1 MERLTKRELAITTD
15 GREIVVCNH
24 EKQDC
29 NDNCMY
35 GRCRWNNKALE
46 KLKAYEDKQEQ
57 GLLLE
62 LPCKVDEI
70 AEQLKGGMTV
80 AEIINVT
87 ERMRIGEPVTSK
99 FRVLTDRMKEY
110 MDFLNEKTPPED
122 YAIWNEKLVR
132 ALKFLGDYKVDSEV

>member
-1 MERLTKRELAITTD
+1 M
-15 GREIVVCNH
+15 
-24 EKQDC
+24 
-29 NDNCMY
+29 
-35 GRCRWNNKALE
+35 
-46 KLKAYEDKQEQ
+46 
-57 GLLLE
+57 
-62 LPCKVDEI
+62 
-70 AEQLKGGMTV
+70 

-87 ERMRIGEPVTSK
+87 ERMRMGEPVTSK